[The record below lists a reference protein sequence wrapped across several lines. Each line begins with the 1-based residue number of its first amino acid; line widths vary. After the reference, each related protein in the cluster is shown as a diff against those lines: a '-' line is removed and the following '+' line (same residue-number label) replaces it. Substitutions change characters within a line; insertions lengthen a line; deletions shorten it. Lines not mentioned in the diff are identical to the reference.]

1 MSKMKDLR
9 KQMKKQLKEF
19 EEQIETFGEQA
30 DAVEAATLKRSQ
42 ERLVNLVDAMDAQLK
57 VWQNA
62 MTQVSANTNGVD
74 ATHNAAIST
83 TETPTETTTEAVT
96 ESITESITATTIE
109 TNAVWNS
116 MQAQIKQWLTTTAT
130 VRMEVGADALWQLE
144 ALRALDATAG
154 EKLRALKKAQN
165 GAQDTLQATAEQ
177 ALDDL
182 KHALERVLPE

>member
-1 MSKMKDLR
+1 MSKMKALR

-42 ERLVNLVDAMDAQLK
+42 ERLVSLVDTMDAQLK

-62 MTQVSANTNGVD
+62 MTQVSAKTNGSN
-74 ATHNAAIST
+74 ATRNVAKAM
-83 TETPTETTTEAVT
+83 TETMVENSTETTT
-96 ESITESITATTIE
+96 
-109 TNAVWNS
+109 VWDS
-116 MQAQIKQWLTTTAT
+116 MQTEIKHWLTTTAT
-130 VRMEVGADALWQLE
+130 VRMEVGADAMWQLE
-144 ALRALDATAG
+144 ALRALDMTAG

-165 GAQDTLQATAEQ
+165 GGHSALQETAEQ

>member
-96 ESITESITATTIE
+96 ESITATTIE

-165 GAQDTLQATAEQ
+165 GEQDTLQATAEQ

>member
-42 ERLVNLVDAMDAQLK
+42 ERLVNLVDMMDAQLK

-62 MTQVSANTNGVD
+62 MTQVSTKANGSS
-74 ATHNAAIST
+74 ATRNVAKT
-83 TETPTETTTEAVT
+83 MTETTIENSPETIVE
-96 ESITESITATTIE
+96 ITT
-109 TNAVWNS
+109 VWES
-116 MQAQIKQWLTTTAT
+116 MQTEIKHWLTTTAT

-144 ALRALDATAG
+144 ALRALDMTAS

-165 GAQDTLQATAEQ
+165 GARGTLQETAEQ

>member
-42 ERLVNLVDAMDAQLK
+42 ERLVKLVDAMDAQLK

-62 MTQVSANTNGVD
+62 MTPVSAKTNGAGV
-74 ATHNAAIST
+74 THSAVLST
-83 TETPTETTTEAVT
+83 TAPNTEPSTETT
-96 ESITESITATTIE
+96 IE
-109 TNAVWNS
+109 PNAVWDS
-116 MQAQIKQWLTTTAT
+116 MQTQIKQWLTTTAT
-130 VRMEVGADALWQLE
+130 IRMEVGADALWQLE
-144 ALRALDATAG
+144 ALRALDMSAG

-165 GAQDTLQATAEQ
+165 GMRDTLQVSAEQ